1 MDTSDLTSRGYGA
14 VLWEPDQQTVHDARI
29 TRFMR
34 WLAVHIPGPIP
45 GRGHDFGGYADLWQW
60 SVTEPGSFWAAVWDY
75 FEVLGHR
82 DPGPVLTGEV
92 MPDVQWFTGTTLNY
106 ARNALRTAWTDPDRT
121 AIIFDSER
129 TRAGRLTYAQLA
141 QQVARVARGL
151 RALGVR
157 RGDRVAALLPN
168 VPEAVIGLLATASIG
183 AIWSSCSP
191 DFGARSVI
199 DRFAQIEPT
208 VLIAGDGYWY
218 GGKEF
223 SRAQMVDDVVAALP
237 GLSAV
242 VLVDLIEA
250 AGGFPDRFIRWDNLG
265 AEAESEQG
273 QREPE
278 FEEVPFEH
286 PLWVVYSSG
295 TTGLPKP
302 IMHGHGGI
310 VLEHLK
316 ALAFHQDLRPGD
328 VFTWYTTT
336 GWMMWNYLAGGL
348 LAGLTIVLY
357 DGSATYPDTGRLWRL
372 AAEHGVTYLGV
383 GAPYLVA
390 CMKAGLR
397 PGDEAD
403 LSALRAI
410 GSTGSPLPPE
420 AFGWV
425 YDRVSKDLLLGSFSG
440 GTDLCTGFVGPCPLL
455 PVRAGIISGRCLGAE
470 VEAYDDDGQP
480 VIGQVGELVITQP
493 MPSMPVGFWNDPGG
507 ARYRES
513 YFDVYPGIWRHGD
526 WIELLPDGGCVI
538 YGRSDATL
546 NRGGV
551 RMGTSEFYRV
561 VEGFGEVG
569 DSLVVDTGRLGA
581 EGRLILYV
589 VPAAG
594 CELDDDLAARL
605 RAALRSQ
612 LSPRHV
618 PDEIHQVPGIP
629 RTLSGKKL
637 EVPVRKIL
645 LGTEPERAADPN
657 ALANPE
663 VLAYFGGF
671 RGVAPPGQHSVTH
684 PHPRQLLS
692 ETTSSQWGDGVVA
705 GPCPSGGSGGSSPRA
720 MPLREGLGGSAS
732 GPCPSGGVRGGLGG
746 SSPRASTAQNHK
758 GVDSGR
764 DAGQR
769 RSRDQGSPA
778 GQGGRGLGGQPRA
791 GPRHAGRRR
800 RRPVLPARLLPPG
813 GHRGPALAL
822 AAGGGGAGPR
832 PDRPAPAA
840 GPGADPGPG
849 AGTRA
854 SGPGHP
860 GQPGGG
866 HRHRRHAVPGRLGH
880 DPAEPP
886 PGRDLAARAPAVA
899 GAPGRDRRAA

>member
-1 MDTSDLTSRGYGA
+1 MDTTDLTSRGYGA
-14 VLWEPDQQTVHDARI
+14 LLWEPDQQTVHDARI

-34 WLAVHIPGPIP
+34 WLAD
-45 GRGHDFGGYADLWQW
+45 RGQPFGGYADLWQW
-60 SVTEPGSFWAAVWDY
+60 SVTQPGPFWAAVWDY
-75 FEVLGHR
+75 FEVLGR
-82 DPGPVLTGEV
+82 RGPGHVLTGEV
-92 MPDVQWFTGTTLNY
+92 MPDVQWFTGATLNY
-106 ARNALRTAWTDPDRT
+106 ARNALRTAWTDPHRT

-129 TRAGRLTYAQLA
+129 GKGGSLSYSELA
-141 QQVARVARGL
+141 SEVARVARGL
-151 RALGVR
+151 RALGVG

-168 VPEAVIGLLATASIG
+168 VPEAVIGLLATASLG

-199 DRFAQIEPT
+199 DRFAQIEPK
-208 VLIAGDGYWY
+208 VLIACDGYAY
-218 GGKEF
+218 NGKEY
-223 SRAQMVDDVVAALP
+223 SRAGMVDEVSAALP
-237 GLSAV
+237 DLAAV
-242 VLVDLIEA
+242 VMVNLIGPQPRFGA
-250 AGGFPDRFIRWDNLG
+250 TGWGVLGTGGN
-265 AEAESEQG
+265 

-278 FEEVPFEH
+278 FEEVPFDH

-357 DGSATYPDTGRLWRL
+357 DGSATWPATDRLWRL
-372 AAEHGVTYLGV
+372 AAEHSVTYLGV

-425 YDRVSKDLLLGSFSG
+425 YERVKKDLLLGSFSG

-470 VEAYDDDGQP
+470 VEAYDDDGRP
-480 VIGQVGELVITQP
+480 LVGQVGELVITQP

-513 YFDVYPGIWRHGD
+513 YFDTYPGVWRHGD

-561 VEGFGEVG
+561 VEGFPEVA

-594 CELDDDLAARL
+594 GELDDDLAARL

-663 VLAYFGGF
+663 VLAYFV
-671 RGVAPPGQHSVTH
+671 RSTDPP
-684 PHPRQLLS
+684 QL
-692 ETTSSQWGDGVVA
+692 
-705 GPCPSGGSGGSSPRA
+705 P
-720 MPLREGLGGSAS
+720 
-732 GPCPSGGVRGGLGG
+732 
-746 SSPRASTAQNHK
+746 
-758 GVDSGR
+758 
-764 DAGQR
+764 
-769 RSRDQGSPA
+769 
-778 GQGGRGLGGQPRA
+778 
-791 GPRHAGRRR
+791 
-800 RRPVLPARLLPPG
+800 
-813 GHRGPALAL
+813 
-822 AAGGGGAGPR
+822 
-832 PDRPAPAA
+832 
-840 GPGADPGPG
+840 
-849 AGTRA
+849 
-854 SGPGHP
+854 
-860 GQPGGG
+860 
-866 HRHRRHAVPGRLGH
+866 
-880 DPAEPP
+880 
-886 PGRDLAARAPAVA
+886 
-899 GAPGRDRRAA
+899 

>member
-34 WLAVHIPGPIP
+34 WLAD
-45 GRGHDFGGYADLWQW
+45 RGHDFGGYADLWQW

-82 DPGPVLTGEV
+82 GPGPVLTGEV
-92 MPDVQWFTGTTLNY
+92 MPDVQWFTGSTLNY

-121 AIIFDSER
+121 AIIFSSER
-129 TRAGRLTYAQLA
+129 TRAGRLSYAQLA
-141 QQVARVARGL
+141 HQVARVARGL

-157 RGDRVAALLPN
+157 RGDRVVALLPN
-168 VPEAVIGLLATASIG
+168 VPEAVIGLLAAASIG

-237 GLSAV
+237 GLSGV
-242 VLVDLIEA
+242 VLVDLIGQA
-250 AGGFPDRFIRWDNLG
+250 DSFPDQFTRWDDLG
-265 AEAESEQG
+265 AENEHSD
-273 QREPE
+273 REPE
-278 FEEVPFEH
+278 FEEVPFDH

-357 DGSATYPDTGRLWRL
+357 DGSATYPDTDRLWRL
-372 AAEHGVTYLGV
+372 AAEHDVTYLGV

-397 PGDEAD
+397 PGDEVD

-470 VEAYDDDGQP
+470 VEAYDDDGHP

-493 MPSMPVGFWNDPGG
+493 MPSMPVGFWNDPDRR
-507 ARYRES
+507 RYRES
-513 YFDVYPGIWRHGD
+513 YFETFPGIWRHGD

-551 RMGTSEFYRV
+551 RMGTSEFYRA
-561 VEGFGEVG
+561 VEAFAEIG

-589 VPAAG
+589 VLAAG
-594 CELDDDLAARL
+594 SELDDDLKNRIRAVL
-605 RAALRSQ
+605 RAQ

-645 LGTEPERAADPN
+645 HGTEPERAADPN
-657 ALANPE
+657 ALADPD
-663 VLAYFGGF
+663 VLRYFGRFQGDADPS
-671 RGVAPPGQHSVTH
+671 RLREVTN
-684 PHPRQLLS
+684 
-692 ETTSSQWGDGVVA
+692 SSQWGDRVCPA
-705 GPCPSGGSGGSSPRA
+705 GMDRDEQDGGSG
-720 MPLREGLGGSAS
+720 
-732 GPCPSGGVRGGLGG
+732 
-746 SSPRASTAQNHK
+746 
-758 GVDSGR
+758 
-764 DAGQR
+764 
-769 RSRDQGSPA
+769 
-778 GQGGRGLGGQPRA
+778 
-791 GPRHAGRRR
+791 
-800 RRPVLPARLLPPG
+800 
-813 GHRGPALAL
+813 
-822 AAGGGGAGPR
+822 
-832 PDRPAPAA
+832 
-840 GPGADPGPG
+840 
-849 AGTRA
+849 
-854 SGPGHP
+854 
-860 GQPGGG
+860 
-866 HRHRRHAVPGRLGH
+866 
-880 DPAEPP
+880 
-886 PGRDLAARAPAVA
+886 
-899 GAPGRDRRAA
+899 

>member
-1 MDTSDLTSRGYGA
+1 MDTTNLTSRGYGA
-14 VLWEPDQQTVHDARI
+14 LLWEPDQQTVHDARI

-34 WLAVHIPGPIP
+34 WLAD
-45 GRGHDFGGYADLWQW
+45 RGQPFGGYADLWQW
-60 SVTEPGSFWAAVWDY
+60 SVTQPGPFWAAVWDY
-75 FEVLGHR
+75 FEVLGR
-82 DPGPVLTGEV
+82 RGPGPVLTGEV
-92 MPDVQWFTGTTLNY
+92 MPDVQWFTGATLNY
-106 ARNALRTAWTDPDRT
+106 ARNALRTAWTDPHRT

-129 TRAGRLTYAQLA
+129 GKGGSLSYSELA
-141 QQVARVARGL
+141 SEVARVARGL
-151 RALGVR
+151 RALGVG

-168 VPEAVIGLLATASIG
+168 VPEAVIGLLATASLG

-199 DRFAQIEPT
+199 DRFAQIEPK
-208 VLIAGDGYWY
+208 VLIACDGYAY
-218 GGKEF
+218 NGKEY
-223 SRAQMVDDVVAALP
+223 SRAGMVDEVSAALP
-237 GLSAV
+237 DLAAV
-242 VLVDLIEA
+242 VMVNLIGSQPRFGA
-250 AGGFPDRFIRWDNLG
+250 TGWGVLGTGGN
-265 AEAESEQG
+265 

-278 FEEVPFEH
+278 FEEVPFDH

-357 DGSATYPDTGRLWRL
+357 DGSATWPATDRLWRL
-372 AAEHGVTYLGV
+372 AAEHSVTYLGV

-425 YDRVSKDLLLGSFSG
+425 YERVKKDLLLGSFSG

-470 VEAYDDDGQP
+470 VEAYDDDGRP
-480 VIGQVGELVITQP
+480 LVGQVGELVITQP

-513 YFDVYPGIWRHGD
+513 YFDTYPGVWRHGD

-561 VEGFGEVG
+561 VEGFPEVA

-594 CELDDDLAARL
+594 GELDDDLAARL

-663 VLAYFGGF
+663 VLAYFV
-671 RGVAPPGQHSVTH
+671 RSTDPP
-684 PHPRQLLS
+684 QLL
-692 ETTSSQWGDGVVA
+692 
-705 GPCPSGGSGGSSPRA
+705 
-720 MPLREGLGGSAS
+720 
-732 GPCPSGGVRGGLGG
+732 
-746 SSPRASTAQNHK
+746 
-758 GVDSGR
+758 
-764 DAGQR
+764 
-769 RSRDQGSPA
+769 
-778 GQGGRGLGGQPRA
+778 
-791 GPRHAGRRR
+791 
-800 RRPVLPARLLPPG
+800 
-813 GHRGPALAL
+813 
-822 AAGGGGAGPR
+822 
-832 PDRPAPAA
+832 
-840 GPGADPGPG
+840 
-849 AGTRA
+849 
-854 SGPGHP
+854 
-860 GQPGGG
+860 
-866 HRHRRHAVPGRLGH
+866 
-880 DPAEPP
+880 
-886 PGRDLAARAPAVA
+886 
-899 GAPGRDRRAA
+899 